1 MGGGPD
7 KEHVLITLGDAEP
20 KHITATL
27 KQQFPHFDITYF
39 QVSRDTGPKSVN
51 AGSQVPDDLWQSA
64 TILLTLF
71 VLPPNPDLVPNLK
84 LIHLFSAGID
94 HWSNHPIVKDSDITI
109 TTVSGIHGPPIT
121 EWIIMTTLVASRR
134 YAIEYEWQKD
144 HFWGQGEKRGLVGT
158 DWVGKTVGIAGYGSI
173 GRQAARVFS
182 ALGANIHAYT
192 ASPRTTPAA
201 RRDNGYFVPGTGDPD
216 GSIPV
221 AWYSGTSKTSLH
233 TFLSSGLD
241 ALIVALPLTPST
253 RHLFGAEE
261 FALLGGAGGS
271 EKTKL
276 TAGGGAKPFLINIAR
291 GPILDQKALV
301 AALDHE
307 VLGGAALDVT
317 DPEPLPKDDPLW
329 NAKNVIIT
337 PHVSALGK
345 EYMDRGFELFVTNW
359 KRHER
364 GEGMFNVVDRR
375 RGY

>member
-1 MGGGPD
+1 
-7 KEHVLITLGDAEP
+7 LSFSFL
-20 KHITATL
+20 
-27 KQQFPHFDITYF
+27 
-39 QVSRDTGPKSVN
+39 
-51 AGSQVPDDLWQSA
+51 
-64 TILLTLF
+64 TI
-71 VLPPNPDLVPNLK
+71 
-84 LIHLFSAGID
+84 
-94 HWSNHPIVKDSDITI
+94 
-109 TTVSGIHGPPIT
+109 
-121 EWIIMTTLVASRR
+121 
-134 YAIEYEWQKD
+134 
-144 HFWGQGEKRGLVGT
+144 
-158 DWVGKTVGIAGYGSI
+158 KT
-173 GRQAARVFS
+173 AARVFS

-216 GSIPV
+216 GNIPV

-301 AALDHE
+301 RALDHE

-364 GEGMFNVVDRR
+364 GERMFNVVDRR

>member
-20 KHITATL
+20 KHITAML

-51 AGSQVPDDLWQSA
+51 AGSQVPDGPAIDLMKTPS
-64 TILLTLF
+64 
-71 VLPPNPDLVPNLK
+71 LK

-134 YAIEYEWQKD
+134 YAIEYEWQKE

-216 GSIPV
+216 GTIPV

-301 AALDHE
+301 AALDDD

>member
-7 KEHVLITLGDAEP
+7 KEHVLITLGDPEP
-20 KHITATL
+20 KHITGML

-39 QVSRDTGPKSVN
+39 QVSGDTGPKTEN
-51 AGSQVPDDLWQSA
+51 AGSQVPDDLWRSA

-71 VLPPNPDLVPNLK
+71 VLPPKPDLVPNLK
-84 LIHLFSAGID
+84 LIHLFSAGVD
-94 HWSNHPIVKDSDITI
+94 HWSNHPILKDSEITI

-121 EWIIMTTLVASRR
+121 EWIIMTTLVASRQ
-134 YAIEYEWQKD
+134 YATEYEWQKQ
-144 HFWGQGEKRGLVGT
+144 HYWGQREKRDLVGT

-173 GRQAARVFS
+173 GRQGARVFS

-192 ASPRTTPAA
+192 ASPRTSPAS

-216 GSIPV
+216 GSLPV

-241 ALIVALPLTPST
+241 ALIIALPLTPST
-253 RHLFGAEE
+253 RRLFGAEE
-261 FALLGGAGGS
+261 FALLGSAGGS
-271 EKTKL
+271 AKSKT
-276 TAGGGAKPFLINIAR
+276 TGGAKPFLINIAR

-301 AALDHE
+301 AALNDE

-345 EYMDRGFELFVTNW
+345 EYIDRAFDLFVTNW

-364 GEGMFNVVDRR
+364 GERMFNVVDRR
-375 RGY
+375 KGY